1 MPEVAGGSVLTT
13 GELAD
18 ADAEAVLAVAVAAG
32 TESGPDPED
41 AAGTAGRGGDTPRMN
56 VGSNDP
62 SPLGFQGTEEKDLK
76 MVLSQRSL
84 ITKRLT
90 DLDLYTPEADA
101 MRCSLL

>member
-41 AAGTAGRGGDTPRMN
+41 AAGTAGR
-56 VGSNDP
+56 
-62 SPLGFQGTEEKDLK
+62 
-76 MVLSQRSL
+76 
-84 ITKRLT
+84 
-90 DLDLYTPEADA
+90 
-101 MRCSLL
+101 